1 MRDCVQ
7 VRQDVAALKQRWKE
21 FSSAVK
27 NKDTECFCAGVQV
40 PEARNWKATKFWDNL
55 KYCKRH
61 GKMGA
66 RLGKPQKRR
75 PQPKRTVI
83 IDLGNSSDEE
93 LFDIGVQN
101 LAPQGHDVTDPVGK
115 RNGTVSQKIHRE
127 IKQPTR
133 KPRYTAETIACDV
146 LRAAGIH
153 PTQPPLNWN
162 RDYRSLDIQIR
173 P

>member
-1 MRDCVQ
+1 
-7 VRQDVAALKQRWKE
+7 
-21 FSSAVK
+21 
-27 NKDTECFCAGVQV
+27 
-40 PEARNWKATKFWDNL
+40 
-55 KYCKRH
+55 
-61 GKMGA
+61 MGA

-127 IKQPTR
+127 IEQPTR
-133 KPRYTAETIACDV
+133 RPSYTAESIACDV

>member
-1 MRDCVQ
+1 
-7 VRQDVAALKQRWKE
+7 
-21 FSSAVK
+21 
-27 NKDTECFCAGVQV
+27 
-40 PEARNWKATKFWDNL
+40 
-55 KYCKRH
+55 
-61 GKMGA
+61 MGA

-127 IKQPTR
+127 IEQPTR
-133 KPRYTAETIACDV
+133 RPSYTAKSIAYDV
-146 LRAAGIH
+146 LRCYDWSLGQVGARVALRDK
-153 PTQPPLNWN
+153 PLG
-162 RDYRSLDIQIR
+162 IR
-173 P
+173 PGRRIT